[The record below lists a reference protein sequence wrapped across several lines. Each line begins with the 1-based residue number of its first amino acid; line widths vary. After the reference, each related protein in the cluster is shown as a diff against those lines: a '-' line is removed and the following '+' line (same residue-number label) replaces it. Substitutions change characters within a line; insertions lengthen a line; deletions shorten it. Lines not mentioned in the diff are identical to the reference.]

1 MIETDLHFRVK
12 QLSAEISR
20 LESEIEVLKTRANEN
35 EMWDNSDMI
44 RNWKISQRTLAS
56 WRADGLIDYVQMGQK
71 IWYTKE
77 NRNAFLLRNT
87 VRAKGDEIATCS
99 N

>member
-1 MIETDLHFRVK
+1 MIKTDLDFRVK
-12 QLSAEISR
+12 ELSEKINE
-20 LESEIEVLKTRANEN
+20 LESEIEVLKTRSIEN

-56 WRADGLIDYVQMGQK
+56 WRADGLIDYVQMGGK

>member
-1 MIETDLHFRVK
+1 MIETDLHFQVK
-12 QLSAEISR
+12 QLSAKISR
-20 LESEIEVLKTRANEN
+20 LESEIEVLKTRSDED
-35 EMWDNSDMI
+35 EMWDNSDMM

-56 WRADGLIDYVQMGQK
+56 WRSDGLIDYVQAGGK
-71 IWYTKE
+71 IWYSKE

-87 VRAKGDEIATCS
+87 VKANGVEITTCS

>member
-12 QLSAEISR
+12 QLSAEIGR
-20 LESEIEVLKTRANEN
+20 LESEIEELKTRSNEN

-44 RNWKISQRTLAS
+44 RNWKISQRTLAT
-56 WRADGLIDYVQMGQK
+56 WRSEGLIDYVQAGGK
-71 IWYTKE
+71 IWYTKM
-77 NRNAFLLRNT
+77 NRNDFLLRNT
-87 VRAKGDEIATCS
+87 VRAKDVEIATCS

>member
-12 QLSAEISR
+12 ELSEELNR
-20 LESEIEVLKTRANEN
+20 LESEIEVLKTRSNEN

-56 WRADGLIDYVQMGQK
+56 WRADGLIDYVQVGGK

-77 NRNAFLLRNT
+77 NRNSFQLRNT
-87 VRAKGDEIATCS
+87 VRAKGIELATYS

>member
-20 LESEIEVLKTRANEN
+20 LESEIEVLKTRSNEE
-35 EMWDNSDMI
+35 EMWDNSSMI
-44 RNWKISQRTLAS
+44 RHWKISQRTLAS
-56 WRADGLIDYVQMGQK
+56 WRADGLIDYVQVGGK

-77 NRNAFLLRNT
+77 NRDDFVLRNM
-87 VRAKGDEIATCS
+87 VKANGVGMKACC

>member
-1 MIETDLHFRVK
+1 MIKTDLDFRVK

-20 LESEIEVLKTRANEN
+20 LESEIEVLKTRSIEN

-56 WRADGLIDYVQMGQK
+56 WRADGLIDYVQVGGK

-77 NRNAFLLRNT
+77 NMNSFLSRNT
-87 VRAKGDEIATCS
+87 IKAKSLEIPAYS

>member
-12 QLSAEISR
+12 ELSEEVSR
-20 LESEIEVLKTRANEN
+20 LESEIELIKARSTED
-35 EMWDNSDMI
+35 ELWDNSDMI

-56 WRADGLIDYVQMGQK
+56 WRSEGLIDYVQAGGK
-71 IWYTKE
+71 IWYTNK
-77 NRNAFLLRNT
+77 NRNDFLLRNT
-87 VRAKGDEIATCS
+87 VRAKDVEIATCS

>member
-1 MIETDLHFRVK
+1 MIEADLSYRVRDLADK
-12 QLSAEISR
+12 VDA
-20 LESEIEVLKTRANEN
+20 LESTIEVIKACSIEDD
-35 EMWDNSDMI
+35 MWDNSDMM

-56 WRADGLIDYVQMGQK
+56 WRANGSIEYVQFGGK

-87 VRAKGDEIATCS
+87 VKAKSLEFSTFS